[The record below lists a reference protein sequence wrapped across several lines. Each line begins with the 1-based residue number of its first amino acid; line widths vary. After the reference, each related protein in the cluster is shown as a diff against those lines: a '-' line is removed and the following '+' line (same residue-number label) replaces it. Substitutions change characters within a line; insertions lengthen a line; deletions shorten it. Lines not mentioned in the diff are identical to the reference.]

1 MSEWVRETERERE
14 RERTR
19 KTGKKYR
26 LIVSEKL

>member
-1 MSEWVRETERERE
+1 MSERETERERE

-26 LIVSEKL
+26 LIVREKL